1 MNVTRSGRTPS
12 PQSVNPPT
20 LGSSLGAA
28 LALSDE
34 RSSLVVL
41 QGDNRARASQWLSA
55 GSVLGQFLVGQHS
68 LCILLQQPGEDLD
81 QLQQRVSDRL
91 ASLETPPQHLLWV
104 APDDALGQRL
114 LQLYASLTQHCG
126 PEREVVLVTRN
137 QLLSVQPFS
146 IAAFSTAMSASC
158 ASGDVPSEATANDLA
173 PPHAVEPAD
182 FDAQEE
188 ITSVQSVRSEHVN
201 GAQCAPA
208 ARHSS
213 APPRSEVQWSLPEEP
228 EVPRRSLRSIR

>member
-1 MNVTRSGRTPS
+1 MNVTRSGRPPS
-12 PQSVNPPT
+12 QSVNPPT

-68 LCILLQQPGEDLD
+68 LCILLQQPGEDLE
-81 QLQQRVSDRL
+81 QLQRRVSDRL

-158 ASGDVPSEATANDLA
+158 AADHVQGGTDAAKGATPL
-173 PPHAVEPAD
+173 AVEPTD
-182 FDAQEE
+182 FDVPEE
-188 ITSVQSVRSEHVN
+188 ITSVQSVRSEQIN
-201 GAQCAPA
+201 GGQSTPA

-228 EVPRRSLRSIR
+228 DVPRRSLRSIR